1 MKSVYKKLFCLLSVF
16 IMTFLMAACGKA
28 GENADV
34 SHNNISADSKV
45 NSKSISGYERKR
57 YIAAGNFSYAVTTS
71 GDILQAGNSENV
83 SSYSG
88 TTIMPEVNSWKN
100 IKYIDADGFSV
111 CAIDNDGRVY
121 GDGMENDAG
130 EVTLSMYKN
139 IRQVVTDMQVF
150 TVLNDSDMLICVGS
164 NVPAWAKTYGIISG
178 IAYIDVSNSHTAV
191 LKKDGKVSIFCEGVN
206 EDMNTSQWTDIIDIA
221 CGNNYTAGLKSDGTV
236 VTVGD
241 NDCGQCDVSK
251 WKDIVQITAYYKTLI
266 GLKSDGTVV
275 AAGDNSKGQ
284 CDISDW
290 NNIVSVVEGN
300 GYTLGIKRDGTAAA
314 TGDNKYG
321 QCNVE
326 DWKNIQQP

>member
-1 MKSVYKKLFCLLSVF
+1 
-16 IMTFLMAACGKA
+16 
-28 GENADV
+28 
-34 SHNNISADSKV
+34 
-45 NSKSISGYERKR
+45 
-57 YIAAGNFSYAVTTS
+57 
-71 GDILQAGNSENV
+71 
-83 SSYSG
+83 
-88 TTIMPEVNSWKN
+88 MPEVNLWKN

-139 IRQVVTDMQVF
+139 IQQVVTDMQVF
-150 TVLNDSDMLICVGS
+150 TVLNDSDRLICVGS

-241 NDCGQCDVSK
+241 NDCGQCDVSE

-284 CDISDW
+284 CDISEW

-300 GYTLGIKRDGTAAA
+300 GYTLGIKRDGTAVAV
-314 TGDNKYG
+314 GDNKYG

>member
-16 IMTFLMAACGKA
+16 VMTFSMAACGKA

-34 SHNNISADSKV
+34 SHNNISVDSKV

-71 GDILQAGNSENV
+71 GDILQAGNSQNV

-100 IKYIDADGFSV
+100 IKCIDADGFSV

-139 IRQVVTDMQVF
+139 IQQVVTDMQVF
-150 TVLNDSDMLICVGS
+150 TVLNDSDRLICIGS
-164 NVPAWAKTYGIISG
+164 NAPSWSKTYGLISG

-191 LKKDGKVSIFCEGVN
+191 LKKDGKVSVFCEGVN

-221 CGNNYTAGLKSDGTV
+221 CGYNYTAGLKSDGTV

-241 NDCGQCDVSK
+241 NDCGQCDVSE

>member
-1 MKSVYKKLFCLLSVF
+1 
-16 IMTFLMAACGKA
+16 
-28 GENADV
+28 
-34 SHNNISADSKV
+34 
-45 NSKSISGYERKR
+45 
-57 YIAAGNFSYAVTTS
+57 
-71 GDILQAGNSENV
+71 
-83 SSYSG
+83 
-88 TTIMPEVNSWKN
+88 MPEVNSWKN

-284 CDISDW
+284 CDISEW

-300 GYTLGIKRDGTAAA
+300 GYTLGIKRDGTAVAV
-314 TGDNKYG
+314 GGNKYG
-321 QCNVE
+321 QCNVA